1 MMYNE
6 FVERVGMEV
15 SSSEF
20 EIINNMYMI
29 ADVDKDTFC
38 KLWAKMNFARI
49 KTAKEQKAKE
59 EKGGK
64 GYRIYHKGI

>member
-38 KLWAKMNFARI
+38 KLWAK
-49 KTAKEQKAKE
+49 
-59 EKGGK
+59 
-64 GYRIYHKGI
+64 